1 MFLKKSPDRL
11 PAGCPKSNAAVKED
25 FFCVSA
31 PGPHALHH
39 RDSCPRLC
47 PTRIT
52 PLPAA
57 AERLL
62 WVRVLLRHG

>member
-1 MFLKKSPDRL
+1 MFLRKSPDHL
-11 PAGCPKSNAAVKED
+11 QAGCPKSNEAVKED

-39 RDSCPRLC
+39 RDSCPPSV

-57 AERLL
+57 AERVL
-62 WVRVLLRHG
+62 WVRVLLGHG